1 MKNELATIWKQMA
14 TKDKM
19 IAGMGNVI
27 INQKQVLKAILFTE
41 LNNFAT
47 PWRNSCQEG
56 YRKWH
61 FEASVRTSKRVSAL
75 TPMCPIK
82 KVTYHW

>member
-47 PWRNSCQEG
+47 P
-56 YRKWH
+56 
-61 FEASVRTSKRVSAL
+61 
-75 TPMCPIK
+75 
-82 KVTYHW
+82 